1 MNDVD
6 DADDLC
12 RYQSEYLVW
21 YRGASRRTV
30 EDRVKDRRRECYDLL
45 YMLRIRHSMLW
56 KSRAPQI
63 DRSDPKKKMHCLDR
77 AVHMI
82 NIHQEYICPEG
93 STISGDHSKQDL
105 R

>member
-45 YMLRIRHSMLW
+45 YMLRISSFNALE
-56 KSRAPQI
+56 KPCTA
-63 DRSDPKKKMHCLDR
+63 DR
-77 AVHMI
+77 
-82 NIHQEYICPEG
+82 
-93 STISGDHSKQDL
+93 
-105 R
+105 